1 MGIHHMRHY
10 VPVQHGGAWHV
21 AYANHRGELISVM
34 ECGSY
39 GAAYAECAAMTL
51 EATKRAI
58 CAVTPTINQPGNRYL
73 RDIA

>member
-1 MGIHHMRHY
+1 MRHY

-39 GAAYAECAAMTL
+39 GAAYEESAAMTL
-51 EATKRAI
+51 EATKRAM
-58 CAVTPTINQPGNRYL
+58 CTDTPDIHQQGNRYL
-73 RDIA
+73 RRFAA